1 MDGLQDE
8 TKQVDEDARQ
18 QAPQRDD
25 QDEASQAQVSAAA
38 AAKAGRCWV
47 LHQCETIM
55 TYEEMKT
62 AAQEAG
68 LVVKEKP
75 LQSSN
80 GRINGNKIAI
90 LKDLPSSVH
99 KKCVL
104 LEEVGHYATSMG
116 NILDQSDAN
125 NRRQERLA
133 RGWAFDRLIGLDDI
147 VRAYERHCEDLSDMA
162 EYLEVTE
169 EDEQ

>member
-1 MDGLQDE
+1 MGHP
-8 TKQVDEDARQ
+8 KVYNAVR
-18 QAPQRDD
+18 
-25 QDEASQAQVSAAA
+25 VI
-38 AAKAGRCWV
+38 
-47 LHQCETIM
+47 IM
-55 TYEEMKT
+55 TYKEMKT

-125 NRRQERLA
+125 NRRQNGRPADGLM
-133 RGWAFDRLIGLDDI
+133 LIGLDDI
-147 VRAYERHCEDLSDMA
+147 VRAYPVR
-162 EYLEVTE
+162 YG
-169 EDEQ
+169 

>member
-1 MDGLQDE
+1 MYNAVG
-8 TKQVDEDARQ
+8 VI
-18 QAPQRDD
+18 
-25 QDEASQAQVSAAA
+25 
-38 AAKAGRCWV
+38 
-47 LHQCETIM
+47 IM

-90 LKDLPSSVH
+90 RKDLPSSVH

-116 NILDQSDAN
+116 NILNQSDAN
-125 NRRQERLA
+125 NRRQERQA
-133 RGWAFDRLIGLDDI
+133 RGWAFDRLIGLADI

-169 EDEQ
+169 EFLLEALDFYREKYGTGVRFGEYYISFEPFFTVIPEN

>member
-1 MDGLQDE
+1 
-8 TKQVDEDARQ
+8 
-18 QAPQRDD
+18 
-25 QDEASQAQVSAAA
+25 
-38 AAKAGRCWV
+38 
-47 LHQCETIM
+47 M
-55 TYEEMKT
+55 TYEEMMT

-90 LKDLPSSVH
+90 RKDLPSSVH

-116 NILDQSDAN
+116 NILNQSDAN
-125 NRRQERLA
+125 NRRQERQA
-133 RGWAFDRLIGLDDI
+133 RGWAYNRLIGLDDI

-169 EDEQ
+169 EFLLEALDFYREKYGTGVRFGEYYISFEPFFTVIPEN

>member
-1 MDGLQDE
+1 MYNAVG
-8 TKQVDEDARQ
+8 VI
-18 QAPQRDD
+18 
-25 QDEASQAQVSAAA
+25 
-38 AAKAGRCWV
+38 
-47 LHQCETIM
+47 IM

-90 LKDLPSSVH
+90 RKDLPSSVH

-116 NILDQSDAN
+116 NILNQSDAN
-125 NRRQERLA
+125 NRRQERQA
-133 RGWAFDRLIGLDDI
+133 RGWAYNRLIGLDDI

-169 EDEQ
+169 EFLLEALDFYREKYGTGVRFGEYYISFEPFFTVIPEN

>member
-1 MDGLQDE
+1 MGHP
-8 TKQVDEDARQ
+8 KVYNAVR
-18 QAPQRDD
+18 
-25 QDEASQAQVSAAA
+25 VI
-38 AAKAGRCWV
+38 
-47 LHQCETIM
+47 IM
-55 TYEEMKT
+55 TYKEMKT

-116 NILDQSDAN
+116 NILDQSDAKPQAE
-125 NRRQERLA
+125 RQACR
-133 RGWAFDRLIGLDDI
+133 WAYNRLIGLDDI
-147 VRAYERHCEDLSDMA
+147 VRAYPVR
-162 EYLEVTE
+162 YG
-169 EDEQ
+169 